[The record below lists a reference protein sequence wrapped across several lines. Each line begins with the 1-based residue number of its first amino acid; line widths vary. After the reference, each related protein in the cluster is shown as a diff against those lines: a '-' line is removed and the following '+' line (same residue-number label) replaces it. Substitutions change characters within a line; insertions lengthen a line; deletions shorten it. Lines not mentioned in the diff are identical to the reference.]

1 MSYIIGYAHIIGCVR
16 VTYALPVSNISDSLL
31 DNVYLSEWGFP
42 YKPLDNEKP
51 W

>member
-1 MSYIIGYAHIIGCVR
+1 MCTR
-16 VTYALPVSNISDSLL
+16 VSKYALPVNNISDSLL